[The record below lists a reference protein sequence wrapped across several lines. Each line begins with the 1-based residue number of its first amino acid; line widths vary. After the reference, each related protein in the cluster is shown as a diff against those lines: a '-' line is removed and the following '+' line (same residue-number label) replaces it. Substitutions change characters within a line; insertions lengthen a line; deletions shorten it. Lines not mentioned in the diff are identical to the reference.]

1 MTEEINDDTK
11 EYTNKNWYLLYCKS
25 REEGRAQTNLEN
37 QGVESFF
44 PTIQIEKILRKQKVV
59 VDEALFPSY
68 LFVYIDPEDPV
79 FPRIRSTRGV
89 FDFVRFNK
97 KISIVSKELVNQ
109 LKSLSKDL
117 HQVGVAP
124 KKLFKKGDKIEI
136 KSGPFKGI
144 EAIYACHDGLERSIL
159 LLNVL
164 NKEQKLPFDNT
175 NIKKAGK

>member
-1 MTEEINDDTK
+1 MTEEINDDIK

-44 PTIQIEKILRKQKVV
+44 PTIQIEKILRKQKIV

-68 LFVYIDPEDPV
+68 LFVYIDPEHPV

-89 FDFVRFNK
+89 FDFVRFGGKVTTVPNLLVDQLK
-97 KISIVSKELVNQ
+97 NLSKEL
-109 LKSLSKDL
+109 
-117 HQVGVAP
+117 HQAGVTP
-124 KKLFKKGDKIEI
+124 KKLFEKGDKIEI

-144 EAIYACHDGLERSIL
+144 KAIYSCHDGLERSIL
-159 LLNVL
+159 LLNIL
-164 NKEQKLPFDNT
+164 NKEQKLPFDNA